1 MMKEFLF
8 EDTFWMVLSLVPVV
22 FVLWGVWY
30 RTRSRASSRALMVGL
45 SASALL
51 LVVQWWVV
59 TDREKLERTTRLLS
73 SAVEHHDIDGVVA
86 LVDPNAKFD
95 GGYDREQ
102 FKEHLSYL
110 LKKYE
115 VENPSVGGFVVD
127 INGTQASIRCSASC
141 RVTTREWSG
150 TVPSRWE
157 LTFKLR
163 SGQWLVT
170 DLKPLKIAG
179 RTYSSF
185 FGIN

>member
-1 MMKEFLF
+1 MMKELLF
-8 EDTFWMVLSLVPVV
+8 EDTFWLVLSLVPVV

-30 RTRSRASSRALMVGL
+30 RTHSRASSRALMVGL
-45 SASALL
+45 SVSALL
-51 LVVQWWVV
+51 LVVQWLVV

-73 SAVEHHDIDGVVA
+73 SAVARQDIDGFVEF
-86 LVDPNAKFD
+86 VDPNAKFD
-95 GGYDREQ
+95 GGHDREQ

-115 VENPSVGGFVVD
+115 VEHPSVGGFVIE
-127 INGTQASIRCSASC
+127 INGTHASVRCSASC
-141 RVTTREWSG
+141 RVTAREWSSS
-150 TVPSRWE
+150 VPSSWQ
-157 LTFKLR
+157 LTFELR

-185 FGIN
+185 FRIN